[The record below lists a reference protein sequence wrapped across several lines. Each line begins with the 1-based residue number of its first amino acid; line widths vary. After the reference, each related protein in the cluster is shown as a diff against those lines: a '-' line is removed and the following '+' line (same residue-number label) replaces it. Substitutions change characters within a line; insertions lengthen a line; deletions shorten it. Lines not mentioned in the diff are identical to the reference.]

1 MGTYRSRVSVILTTL
16 LFCAPVGQGIATYLA
31 GDFKLGATLTLFCII
46 TAIVLVFCFGVKYVI
61 NGDKLEV
68 RTLGMRQVS
77 IDIHSI
83 TGFEENH
90 NIVSAPAA
98 SFNRL
103 WVCYGNG
110 ERVNI
115 SPRNQEQF
123 IAEINA
129 IRNAK

>member
-1 MGTYRSRVSVILTTL
+1 MKTYRSRVSIILVIFLYSV
-16 LFCAPVGQGIATYLA
+16 CIAQGAISYLA
-31 GDFKLGATLTLFCII
+31 GGFLMAITLTLLGLI
-46 TAIVLVFCFGVKYVI
+46 TAIVWTLCFGIKYVI

-68 RTLGMRQVS
+68 RSLGQPHVI

-83 TGFEENH
+83 THFEENH
-90 NIVSAPAA
+90 DLASAPA
-98 SFNRL
+98 SSLSRL

-115 SPRNQEQF
+115 SPRNQDEF

>member
-1 MGTYRSRVSVILTTL
+1 MKTYRSRVSVILMIL
-16 LFCAPVGQGIATYLA
+16 MYCAPIGQGIATYLA
-31 GDFKLGATLTLFCII
+31 GDFKLGPTLTLFCII
-46 TAIVLVFCFGVKYVI
+46 TLIVLVFCFGIKYVI
-61 NGDKLEV
+61 NGDKLEI
-68 RTLGMRQVS
+68 RSLGMLQVS

-115 SPRNQEQF
+115 SPRNQEEF